1 MLLTKSRRRA
11 GAIAAM
17 VAVAAIACSSAAS
30 AIPTPSNVPG
40 TAEVGGDVLITP
52 TPAPARPTATPLA
65 ILDEKFTA
73 PFEKLTPTGA
83 REIDP
88 DEYRAQTDVD
98 NILPI
103 YDPKIVSADQ
113 VDLFP
118 EELVLGVEINGEAR
132 AYPHRLMQFREV
144 ANDVVGG
151 VPILVSWCP
160 VCFTGLVHDRRL
172 DGTLKTFGNQGA
184 LFMNALTFWDHETKS
199 IWAQPWGTAIAG
211 DLKGST
217 LTLLPFSLDT
227 WGAWLE
233 AHPDTTVV
241 EDERGKVFLPDLI
254 PYDYVIGV
262 SIKEDASSYYVNSL
276 LDTTV
281 LNHNVGENP
290 IVVITNPETR
300 KVRVFLRRTTGTPA
314 DKTAIVPDLFTFEGT
329 DDGRMRDLQTGTIW
343 EFERGLALEGPL
355 RGTVLQQV
363 PYITSFDWAW
373 ADFFPETVV
382 WGETGL
388 TGPGQVTEL
397 GRGQ

>member
-1 MLLTKSRRRA
+1 MA
-11 GAIAAM
+11 
-17 VAVAAIACSSAAS
+17 VAVALAVVACSSAFEPA
-30 AIPTPSNVPG
+30 ATPSG
-40 TAEVGGDVLITP
+40 
-52 TPAPARPTATPLA
+52 
-65 ILDEKFTA
+65 ILGSEFTE
-73 PFEKLTPTGA
+73 PYEILTPSGA

-88 DEYRAQTDVD
+88 DEYREQTDVD
-98 NILPI
+98 NIAPI
-103 YDPKIVSADQ
+103 YDPKIVSVDE

-132 AYPHRLMQFREV
+132 AYPHRLMQFREI

-199 IWAQPWGTAIAG
+199 IWAQPWGTAITG
-211 DLKGST
+211 DLKGQA

-227 WGAWLE
+227 WGAWVA

-276 LDTTV
+276 LDTNV
-281 LNHNVGENP
+281 LNHDVGDNP
-290 IVVITNPETR
+290 VVVITDPVTK

-314 DKTAIVPDLFTFEGT
+314 DASVAVPDLFEFEGAGE
-329 DDGRMRDLQTGTIW
+329 DRMRDLQTGTIW
-343 EFERGLALEGPL
+343 EVDRGLALEGPL
-355 RGTVLQQV
+355 RGTALQQV

-373 ADFFPETVV
+373 TDFYPDSVV

-388 TGPGQVTEL
+388 TGSGEVIEL
-397 GRGQ
+397 GRGR